1 MQRISLTED
10 ANRVYVELRGPL
22 DETCALELYALLAA
36 WLKKTQQ
43 PQITIDLDA
52 IEVST
57 LLGRAK
63 LIELQELIKE
73 AGGRTAW
80 VSKRPRF
87 RGLAL
92 VVCHAAGDSGAK
104 VLSKAQQAPAWLEGQ
119 GQRIEDAP
127 LPVEGS
133 LALAR
138 ARQKAKS

>member
-10 ANRVYVELRGPL
+10 GDRVYVELRGPL
-22 DETCALELYALLAA
+22 DESCAVELYELLES
-36 WLKKTQQ
+36 WLKQARH
-43 PQITIDLDA
+43 PRITIDLDA
-52 IEVST
+52 IGAST

-63 LIELQELIKE
+63 LIEMQELIKE

-80 VSKRPRF
+80 VSGRPRF

-104 VLSKAQQAPAWLEGQ
+104 VVSKAQQAPAWLDGE

-127 LPVEGS
+127 LPVDRS
-133 LALAR
+133 MALVR
-138 ARQKAKS
+138 ARRKGES